1 MKTNNMDQQSPA
13 WLLESA
19 VDEVVFSSEFLQSFP
34 MKSVNGRFFTPDG
47 RIDDENQLRKMIYD
61 LLKPYISTNLTKRV
75 SSLVEVLRM
84 ECCTENLPLHMDRI
98 HVANGTLFLDGTFT
112 EKKEFCQNRLPVF
125 YDPAAPVP
133 ERWMKFMEELLE
145 ETDILTLQEYLG
157 YSLIPTTRA
166 QKMMMILGNGGE
178 GKSRIGLVMGKML
191 GPALVMDSLHKIET
205 NRFARADLEN
215 KLMMVDD
222 DTDTNALPKT
232 NNIKTIIT
240 AEGPIDLERKGQQSY
255 QGKLYT
261 RFLCFGNG
269 ELTAAND
276 RSNGFYRRQMVLY
289 AKAPAPDRVDD
300 PYLADKLFQELPGIF
315 NWCFE
320 GLLRLLKNN
329 FQFTVSQH
337 MLDNMREIQANT
349 DSITAFLESSGYI
362 SFETDAMSSSKDI
375 YKVYQQF
382 CADNLYCPAASSTL
396 SSVLKNQKAKY
407 RVEPTSN
414 IYLPAANS
422 SVKKRV
428 RGFKG
433 IRLLDQTD

>member
-1 MKTNNMDQQSPA
+1 MFSSLLRMVLPLVTKKYHFYDMVRIAEEHRCFEDFDAAHPSTMAVDFCRQWYHTRTKHPQIS
-13 WLLESA
+13 LESFQE
-19 VDEVVFSSEFLQSFP
+19 DYRSNHNGKEWEQEDD
-34 MKSVNGRFFTPDG
+34 SV
-47 RIDDENQLRKMIYD
+47 
-61 LLKPYISTNLTKRV
+61 
-75 SSLVEVLRM
+75 
-84 ECCTENLPLHMDRI
+84 
-98 HVANGTLFLDGTFT
+98 
-112 EKKEFCQNRLPVF
+112 
-125 YDPAAPVP
+125 
-133 ERWMKFMEELLE
+133 
-145 ETDILTLQEYLG
+145 YL
-157 YSLIPTTRA
+157 
-166 QKMMMILGNGGE
+166 
-178 GKSRIGLVMGKML
+178 
-191 GPALVMDSLHKIET
+191 
-205 NRFARADLEN
+205 
-215 KLMMVDD
+215 MVDD

-337 MLDNMREIQANT
+337 MLDNMREIKANT